1 MPRRYKPGADGQA
14 HRAYFG
20 KLPEEFTKED
30 TLRFLADT
38 DIQLSGSLS
47 ADTLAA
53 LRAEGYEYKD
63 GGLAPI
69 SGKETVMQEQTDGAP
84 AATQEPMKL
93 DVSVRLIDPVK
104 NLIGFASVKFNDCF
118 VVENFKILQ
127 GEKGVYAG
135 MPSQPDRNGGYRDT
149 QNPSQRSSATS
160 LTRRL
165 SKPTRRN
172 WTICR
177 QG

>member
-1 MPRRYKPGADGQA
+1 MPRRYKLGADGQPR
-14 HRAYFG
+14 RAFYG

-104 NLIGFASVKFNDCF
+104 NLIGFASVKFNDKAKKAFMQVCPASRTET
-118 VVENFKILQ
+118 V
-127 GEKGVYAG
+127 
-135 MPSQPDRNGGYRDT
+135 DT
-149 QNPSQRSSATS
+149 VTRQNPSQRSSATS